1 VNTSLRVI
9 GIFLAAS
16 VLACSWIAQAVAGP
30 EQDHAS
36 LIELFKGK
44 FPGLALEEYVN
55 GALMLSPDA
64 KAQFDSIMEFPP
76 FQGELDKG
84 RLLWEKPFAN
94 GRTFSGCFPDG
105 GRNVAG
111 NFPYF
116 DAASGKVVTF
126 EMAINRCLRE
136 NGEREFAYGD
146 TGTMGVLTAYART
159 LSDGMRVNVVV
170 DGPAAQRRYQAG
182 RSFYFRRIGQ
192 LNLAC
197 ASCHVTFAGSYFRD
211 EIISPAIGQTTHFPV
226 FRAGDN
232 LHTLH
237 MRYQRCVE
245 AMRAVPYPA
254 GSEEFN
260 DLEYFHSYLSNGLPM
275 RASVYRK

>member
-1 VNTSLRVI
+1 VNKFL
-9 GIFLAAS
+9 LAACL
-16 VLACSWIAQAVAGP
+16 LACTWITQAMAAP
-30 EQDHAS
+30 EHDRGS
-36 LIELFKGK
+36 MIELFKGK
-44 FPGLALEEYVN
+44 FPGFSLDEYVD

-76 FQGELDKG
+76 FQGEIDKG
-84 RLLWEKPFAN
+84 RILWEKPFAN

-116 DAASGKVVTF
+116 ETASDKVVTF

-136 NGEREFAYGD
+136 NGEREFGYGD
-146 TGTMGVLTAYART
+146 RETMGILTAYART
-159 LSDGMRVNVVV
+159 LSDGMRMNVVV
-170 DGPAAQRRYQAG
+170 GSPAAQRHYQAG
-182 RSFYFRRIGQ
+182 REFYFRRIGQ

-197 ASCHVTFAGSYFRD
+197 ASCHVTYAGNYFRD

-226 FRAGDN
+226 FRAGDF

-237 MRYQRCVE
+237 MRYQRCME
-245 AMRAVPYPA
+245 AMRAVPLPA
-254 GSEEFN
+254 GSQEFN

-275 RASVYRK
+275 RSSVYRK

>member
-1 VNTSLRVI
+1 M
-9 GIFLAAS
+9 
-16 VLACSWIAQAVAGP
+16 IA
-30 EQDHAS
+30 
-36 LIELFKGK
+36 LFKGK
-44 FPGLALEEYVN
+44 FHGLALDEYVN

-76 FQGELDKG
+76 FQGEIDKG
-84 RLLWEKPFAN
+84 RMLWEKPFAN
-94 GRTFSGCFPDG
+94 GRTFSGCFTNG

-116 DAASGKVVTF
+116 DAAADKVVTF

-136 NGEREFAYGD
+136 NGEREFGYGVRE
-146 TGTMGVLTAYART
+146 TMGILTAYART
-159 LSDGMRVNVVV
+159 LSDGMRVNVAV
-170 DGPAAQRRYQAG
+170 DGPAAKRRYQAG

-197 ASCHVTFAGSYFRD
+197 ASCHVTYAGNHFRD
-211 EIISPAIGQTTHFPV
+211 EIISPAVGQTTHFPV
-226 FRAGDN
+226 FRAGDS

-237 MRYQRCVE
+237 MRYQRCME
-245 AMRAVPYPA
+245 AMRAVPLPA

>member
-1 VNTSLRVI
+1 VNR
-9 GIFLAAS
+9 IFLAVS
-16 VLACSWIAQAVAGP
+16 LLACSWIALAVAGP
-30 EQDHAS
+30 DQDRTS
-36 LIELFKGK
+36 MVELFKGK
-44 FPGLALEEYVN
+44 FPGLALDEYVN
-55 GALMLSPDA
+55 GALMVSPDA

-76 FQGELDKG
+76 FQGEIDRG
-84 RLLWEKPFAN
+84 RMLWEKPFPN
-94 GRTFSGCFPDG
+94 GRTFSGCFPNG
-105 GRNVAG
+105 SRNIAG

-116 DAASGKVVTF
+116 DTASAKVVTF

-136 NGEREFAYGD
+136 NGEREFEYGD
-146 TGTMGVLTAYART
+146 KETMGVLTAYART

-197 ASCHVTFAGSYFRD
+197 ASCHVTYAGNHFRD

-237 MRYQRCVE
+237 MRYQRCME

-254 GSEEFN
+254 GSQEFN

-275 RASVYRK
+275 RSSVYRK

>member
-1 VNTSLRVI
+1 VNTGLLAKRIILAVSL
-9 GIFLAAS
+9 
-16 VLACSWIAQAVAGP
+16 LACSWIAQAGGGP
-30 EQDHAS
+30 DQDRATM
-36 LIELFKGK
+36 IALFMGR
-44 FPGLALEEYVN
+44 FPGHALDEYVN
-55 GALMLSPDA
+55 GALMLSPDG

-76 FQGELDKG
+76 FQGEIDKG
-84 RLLWEKPFAN
+84 RMLWEKPFAN
-94 GRTFSGCFPDG
+94 GRTFSGCFPNG

-116 DAASGKVVTF
+116 DTASDKVVTF

-136 NGEREFAYGD
+136 NGEREFEYGARE
-146 TGTMGVLTAYART
+146 TIGVLTAYART
-159 LSDGMRVNVVV
+159 LSDDMRVHIVV
-170 DGPAAQRRYQAG
+170 DGAAAQRRYQAG
-182 RSFYFRRIGQ
+182 REFYFRRIGQ

-197 ASCHVTFAGSYFRD
+197 ASCHVAYAGNHFRD

-226 FRAGDN
+226 FRGGDD

-237 MRYQRCVE
+237 MRYQRCME
-245 AMRAVPYPA
+245 AMRAVPFPA
-254 GSEEFN
+254 GSQEFN